1 MAFCTTS
8 VMPASCQHRVHARPE
23 TCGAQVNAAPR
34 ERNVQP
40 TAGRERYVTSVPSSV
55 LATAALLVVFPIVAG
70 IADSFI
76 AVRRTPPAALVS
88 GVQHLA
94 AGVVMAAVAVEVLP
108 DLRERGPLGLVI
120 VGFSCGVAILVIL
133 QRYEGDEPEAGGAV
147 PMSFLVVLGVD
158 LFVDGLL
165 VGAGAVVSTGTAI
178 VLTIALTLEVLFLG
192 VATSLQLTS
201 AGLTSVRAAVISGSL
216 TLLIGVGAVLGALV
230 LPRAGAGA
238 LTVVLAFAAAALLW
252 LVVEELLVEA
262 HESPH
267 RPWMAV
273 MFFVGFLTIYCL
285 EALA

>member
-1 MAFCTTS
+1 
-8 VMPASCQHRVHARPE
+8 V
-23 TCGAQVNAAPR
+23 
-34 ERNVQP
+34 P
-40 TAGRERYVTSVPSSV
+40 TSV

-70 IADSFI
+70 IVGSVI

-108 DLRERGPLGLVI
+108 DLRERGPLWLVVI
-120 VGFSCGVAILVIL
+120 GFSCGVALLVIL
-133 QRYEGDEPEAGGAV
+133 ERFEGEEPEAGGVV
-147 PMSFLVVLGVD
+147 PMSFLTVLGVD

-165 VGAGAVVSTGTAI
+165 VGAGAVVSTSTAI
-178 VLTIALTLEVLFLG
+178 VVTIALTLEVLFLG
-192 VATSLQLTS
+192 VATSLQLTT
-201 AGLTSVRAAVISGSL
+201 AGVTKQRAALISSSL
-216 TLLIGVGAVLGALV
+216 TLLIGVGAILGALV
-230 LPRAGAGA
+230 LPHAGAAA
-238 LTVVLAFAAAALLW
+238 LTIVLAFAAAALLW

-285 EALA
+285 EVLA